1 MPSSPSSPDPGRAGW
16 LRGVTYAHRGL
27 HGHGRVEN
35 SPSAFRAAIAAGIG
49 IECDVQLTAD
59 DEALVFHDWDLDR
72 LTDKQGP
79 VRGRTL
85 EMLSKV
91 PLHGGE
97 AIWALP
103 ELLAEI
109 AGRVPLLIEIKS
121 RREAPHAP
129 LCRAVQRA
137 LASYSGSAAVMS
149 FNPDVARWFAANE
162 PAVVRGLV
170 VTEDGQ
176 PGAFA
181 ASHAILVES
190 YARAEFIAHDVRDLP
205 SPLAATLRERGLPV
219 LTWTV
224 DDAARLAKAREF
236 ADAPIAEGEGLELA
250 LRSA

>member
-1 MPSSPSSPDPGRAGW
+1 MPSLRSKPDRTGW

-72 LTDKQGP
+72 LTAKQGP
-79 VRGRTL
+79 VRGCTL
-85 EMLSKV
+85 EMLSHI
-91 PLHGGE
+91 PLKGGD
-97 AIWALP
+97 AIWSLP
-103 ELLAEI
+103 ELLAEVG
-109 AGRVPLLIEIKS
+109 GRVPLLIEIKS
-121 RREAPHAP
+121 RREATCAT
-129 LCRAVQRA
+129 LCRAVRRA
-137 LASYSGSAAVMS
+137 LASYSGQAAVMS
-149 FNPDVARWFAANE
+149 FDSNVVRWFATEA
-162 PAVVRGLV
+162 PDIVRGLV
-170 VTEDGQ
+170 VTENGQ

-181 ASHAILVES
+181 VSHAILVQS
-190 YARAEFIAHDVRDLP
+190 HARAEFIAFDVRDLP
-205 SPLAATLRERGLPV
+205 SPLASALRKRGLPI

-236 ADAPIAEGEGLELA
+236 ADAPIAEGEGLELG